1 MLVYASRDFLQNFLK
16 MSDISNFE
24 VILLLFNLDTE
35 ILAPRLILFF
45 FLSTM
50 VGVRGKTET
59 EWEAGGEK
67 ERREE

>member
-45 FLSTM
+45 F
-50 VGVRGKTET
+50 
-59 EWEAGGEK
+59 
-67 ERREE
+67 